1 MSAGAENI
9 NYKELYEAGL
19 QMNQQLLQSNQQL
32 QAQLAQLQGQL
43 HQLTKLLKGF
53 KSERFVPA
61 AVAAEQPT
69 LDLLFEEAAE
79 ATRLADVQKKITY
92 TTTKPSSDEKRAV
105 RVFPLH
111 LRVEEKIIVP
121 KEDVSNGKK
130 IGQEVSD
137 RLDWKPGELFIIR
150 EIRNKYACPVAGK
163 PTEVRIVIADKPVHA
178 IERSI
183 AAEGLLAQLIVDKY
197 VDHSPLNRQMERFK
211 RNGVTLS
218 DSTLADLVR
227 QSAELLNPLGD
238 ALLKEMLRYEYWH
251 ADETGIKVL
260 DKKKTKDTH
269 NGYFWVYQA
278 GNAPLVYYDYQ
289 PGRGAE
295 GPDHVLRS
303 FRGHLQVDGYGVYD
317 HFDTWEHIIVM
328 YCLAHARRYFFD
340 SLSNDAARAEYALT
354 AIRKLY
360 DIEAYCKEHC
370 LTTSQIREK
379 RQTEAAPI
387 LSELGKWM
395 KEQYIQVPP
404 KSAIGVALGYSIK
417 RWEKLSL
424 YTTDGKLQID
434 NNCVERS
441 VRPVAIGR
449 KNFLFCGSHEAAKR
463 TALLYSLLVTCK
475 LNDVNPY
482 DWLKDVL
489 IRIAAHPIS
498 KIAELLPHQW
508 KSLNALAIEANTT
521 AYQQN

>member
-1 MSAGAENI
+1 MSAVVENI

-43 HQLTKLLKGF
+43 YTLTKLLKGF

-61 AVAAEQPT
+61 AVVAEQPT

-92 TTTKPSSDEKRAV
+92 TTTKPASDEKRAV

-111 LRVEEKIIVP
+111 LRVEEKVINP
-121 KEDVSNGKK
+121 TEDISNCKK

-137 RLDWKPGELFIIR
+137 RLDWKPGELFVTR
-150 EIRNKYACPVAGK
+150 EIRNKYACPVPGK
-163 PTEVRIVIADKPVHA
+163 PSEVRIIIADKPIHA

-197 VDHSPLNRQMERFK
+197 VDHAPLNRQMERFK
-211 RNGVTLS
+211 RNGVTIS

-227 QSAELLNPLGD
+227 QSAELLKPLGD

-260 DKKKTKDTH
+260 DKKKAKDTH

-303 FRGHLQVDGYGVYD
+303 FHGHLQVDGYGVYD

-340 SLSNDAARAEYALT
+340 ALSNDAARAEYALT
-354 AIRKLY
+354 AIKKLY
-360 DIEAYCKEHC
+360 DIEAYCKEHA
-370 LTTSQIREK
+370 LTTSQLLEK
-379 RQTEAAPI
+379 RQTEAVPI
-387 LSELGKWM
+387 LGELGKWM
-395 KEQYIQVPP
+395 KEQYIHVPP
-404 KSAIGVALGYSIK
+404 KSAIGVALAYSIK

-498 KIAELLPHQW
+498 KIAELLPHNW
-508 KSLNALAIEANTT
+508 KPLNTPEIAANTI
-521 AYQQN
+521 A

>member
-1 MSAGAENI
+1 MSAVAENI

-43 HQLTKLLKGF
+43 HQLTKLLQGF
-53 KSERFVPA
+53 KSERFIPSVIA
-61 AVAAEQPT
+61 EEQPT
-69 LDLLFEEAAE
+69 LDLIFEEAAA
-79 ATRLADVQKKITY
+79 ATHLADVQKKIIY
-92 TTTKPSSDEKRAV
+92 TTTKQASDDKRVV
-105 RVFPLH
+105 RVFPPH
-111 LRVEEKIIVP
+111 LRVEERVIDP
-121 KEDVSNGKK
+121 KEDIRNCKK

-137 RLDWKPGELFIIR
+137 RLDWKPGELFVNR

-163 PTEVRIVIADKPVHA
+163 PSEVRIIIADKPVHA

-183 AAEGLLAQLIVDKY
+183 AAEGLLTQLIVDKY
-197 VDHSPLNRQMERFK
+197 VDHSPLNRQKERFK

-227 QSAELLNPLGD
+227 QSAALLKPLGD
-238 ALLKEMLRYEYWH
+238 ALLKEMLPYEYWH

-260 DKKKTKDTH
+260 DKKKKQDTH

-289 PGRGAE
+289 PGRGKQ
-295 GPDHVLRS
+295 GPDHILQF
-303 FRGHLQVDGYGVYD
+303 FRGYLQVDGYGVYD
-317 HFDTWEHIIVM
+317 HFDKCEHITVM
-328 YCLAHARRYFFD
+328 YCMAHARRYFFD
-340 SLSNDAARAEYALT
+340 SLSNDAVRAGHALT

-360 DIEAYCKEHC
+360 DIEAYCKERQ
-370 LTTSQIREK
+370 LTIDHIREK
-379 RQTEAAPI
+379 RQTEAVPI

-395 KEQYIQVPP
+395 KEQYIQVLP
-404 KSAIGVALGYSIK
+404 KSAIGMALGYSIK

-489 IRIAAHPIS
+489 TRIAAHPIS
-498 KIAELLPHQW
+498 KIAELLPHNW
-508 KSLNALAIEANTT
+508 KILNTPEIPANTI
-521 AYQQN
+521 A

>member
-1 MSAGAENI
+1 MSAVAENI
-9 NYKELYEAGL
+9 SYKELYEASL

-61 AVAAEQPT
+61 SVAAEQPT
-69 LDLLFEEAAE
+69 LDLLFDEAAE

-92 TTTKPSSDEKRAV
+92 TTTRPSADEKRVV
-105 RVFPLH
+105 RIFPQH
-111 LRVEEKIIVP
+111 LRIEEKIIDP
-121 KEDVSNGKK
+121 KEDVSNCKT
-130 IGQEVSD
+130 IGREVSD

-150 EIRNKYACPVAGK
+150 EIRNKYACPVAGH
-163 PTEVRIVIADKPVHA
+163 PTEVRIIIADKPVHA

-197 VDHSPLNRQMERFK
+197 VDHAPLNRQMERFK
-211 RNGVTLS
+211 RNGVTIS

-227 QSAELLNPLGD
+227 QSAELIKPLGD
-238 ALLKEMLRYEYWH
+238 ALLKQMLPYEYWH

-260 DKKKTKDTH
+260 DKKKAKDTH

-295 GPDHVLRS
+295 GPDHILRS

-317 HFDTWEHIIVM
+317 HFDTWKDIIVM
-328 YCLAHARRYFFD
+328 YCMAHARRYFFD
-340 SLSNDAARAEYALT
+340 ALSNDAARAEYALT

-360 DIEAYCKEHC
+360 DIEAFCKEHS

-379 RQTEAAPI
+379 RQTEAVPI

-395 KEQYIQVPP
+395 NEQYIQVPP
-404 KSAIGVALGYSIK
+404 KSAIGVAMAYSIK

-475 LNDVNPY
+475 LNNVNPY
-482 DWLKDVL
+482 NWLKDVL

-498 KIAELLPHQW
+498 KIAELLPHNW
-508 KSLNALAIEANTT
+508 KAINAPEIAPHSIA
-521 AYQQN
+521 

>member
-1 MSAGAENI
+1 MSAVAENI

-19 QMNQQLLQSNQQL
+19 QTNQLLLQSNQQLLQSNQQL
-32 QAQLAQLQGQL
+32 QTQLAQLQGQL

-61 AVAAEQPT
+61 AVSAEQPT

-79 ATRLADVQKKITY
+79 ATRLADVHKKIVY
-92 TTTKPSSDEKRAV
+92 TTPKPSSDEKRAV

-111 LRVEEKIIVP
+111 LRVEEKVIEP
-121 KEDVSNGKK
+121 KEDISNGKK

-163 PTEVRIVIADKPVHA
+163 PSEVRIIIADKPVHA

-183 AAEGLLAQLIVDKY
+183 AAEGLLTQLIVDKY

-211 RNGVTLS
+211 RNGITLS

-227 QSAELLNPLGD
+227 QSAELLKPLGD
-238 ALLKEMLRYEYWH
+238 ALLKEMLHYEYWH

-303 FRGHLQVDGYGVYD
+303 FRGHLQVD
-317 HFDTWEHIIVM
+317 DTASMTILIPGNTLSSCIVSLM
-328 YCLAHARRYFFD
+328 HAAIF
-340 SLSNDAARAEYALT
+340 LT
-354 AIRKLY
+354 A
-360 DIEAYCKEHC
+360 CP
-370 LTTSQIREK
+370 TM
-379 RQTEAAPI
+379 RQ
-387 LSELGKWM
+387 
-395 KEQYIQVPP
+395 
-404 KSAIGVALGYSIK
+404 
-417 RWEKLSL
+417 
-424 YTTDGKLQID
+424 
-434 NNCVERS
+434 ERS
-441 VRPVAIGR
+441 MP
-449 KNFLFCGSHEAAKR
+449 
-463 TALLYSLLVTCK
+463 
-475 LNDVNPY
+475 
-482 DWLKDVL
+482 
-489 IRIAAHPIS
+489 
-498 KIAELLPHQW
+498 
-508 KSLNALAIEANTT
+508 
-521 AYQQN
+521 